1 MAHILSNQWILK
13 RRPHWDRLSS
23 LLAQSDSS
31 GLGQLSRAELQEM
44 ALLYR
49 QVAADLSVLRQDST
63 ARTYAEHVNQL
74 LARAHHII
82 YSGRKTNLLTLF
94 RFLRDEY
101 PAIFQ
106 RQIGYVLA
114 SLLVSVAWGLLG
126 VALTSARPDFMRH
139 FVGPAMIAT
148 MERHQMWTESIVS
161 VAPQMTS
168 HIMTNNLSV
177 SFVTFAGGIVFGLGT
192 FFYLFVN
199 GMMLG
204 VIAAACHQYGMSVLL
219 WSFVAPHGSLELP
232 SILIAGGAGFRLGHA
247 MLFPGALRW
256 KESVARGGIEATRL
270 VSGIIPLLV
279 IAGCLEGFFS
289 PSHAPVWLKFTV
301 GGLLFTLLNLWLF
314 RPVKTAPGQRRQ
326 GREREFG
333 RGMAGHKGP
342 QEHRNANDVFLCGQS
357 N

>member
-1 MAHILSNQWILK
+1 MAQILSNQWILK
-13 RRPHWDRLSS
+13 RRPYWDRLSS

-63 ARTYAEHVNQL
+63 ARNYTAYVNQL

-82 YSGRKTNLLTLF
+82 YSGRKTNLVTLF
-94 RFLRDEY
+94 RFLRDQY

-106 RQIGYVLA
+106 KQICYVLA
-114 SLLVSVAWGLLG
+114 SVLVSVAWGALG
-126 VALTSARPDFMRH
+126 AALTSARPEFMRH
-139 FVGPAMIAT
+139 FVGPDMIAT
-148 MERHQMWTESIVS
+148 MERHQMWTHSIVG
-161 VAPQMTS
+161 VEPMATS
-168 HIMTNNLSV
+168 AIMTNNLSV
-177 SFVTFAGGIVFGLGT
+177 SFATFAGGIVFGVGT
-192 FFYLFVN
+192 FWFLFNN

-204 VIAAACHQYGMSVLL
+204 VIATACHQYGMSVAL

-232 SILIAGGAGFRLGHA
+232 SILIAGAAGFRLGHA

-256 KESVARGGIEATRL
+256 KESVARGGIEATQL

-289 PSHAPVWLKFTV
+289 PSQAPVWLKFTV

-314 RPVKTAPGQRRQ
+314 RPVKPTP
-326 GREREFG
+326 
-333 RGMAGHKGP
+333 
-342 QEHRNANDVFLCGQS
+342 VS
-357 N
+357 S

>member
-1 MAHILSNQWILK
+1 MAQILSNQWILK
-13 RRPHWDRLSS
+13 RRPYWDRLSS

-31 GLGQLSRAELQEM
+31 GLGQLSRTELQEM

-63 ARTYAEHVNQL
+63 ARNYTAYVNQL

-82 YSGRKTNLLTLF
+82 YSGRKTNVVTLF
-94 RFLRDEY
+94 RFLRDQY

-106 RQIGYVLA
+106 KQIGYVLA
-114 SLLVSVAWGLLG
+114 SLLVSVAWGALG
-126 VALTSARPDFMRH
+126 AALTSARPEFMRH
-139 FVGPAMIAT
+139 FVGPDMIAT
-148 MERHQMWTESIVS
+148 MERHQMWTHSIVG
-161 VAPQMTS
+161 VEPMATS
-168 HIMTNNLSV
+168 AIMTNNLSV
-177 SFVTFAGGIVFGLGT
+177 SFATFAGGIVFGVGT
-192 FFYLFVN
+192 FWFLFNN

-204 VIAAACHQYGMSVLL
+204 VIAAACHQYGMSVAL

-256 KESVARGGIEATRL
+256 KESVARGGIEATQL

-289 PSHAPVWLKFTV
+289 PSQAPVWLKFTV

-314 RPVKTAPGQRRQ
+314 RPVKPIAQ
-326 GREREFG
+326 
-333 RGMAGHKGP
+333 
-342 QEHRNANDVFLCGQS
+342 NA
-357 N
+357 

>member
-1 MAHILSNQWILK
+1 
-13 RRPHWDRLSS
+13 
-23 LLAQSDSS
+23 LLAQSGAS
-31 GLGQLSRAELQEM
+31 GLGRLSRAELREM

-63 ARTYAEHVNQL
+63 AHAYAAHVNQL

-82 YSGRKTNLLTLF
+82 YSGRKTNLLTIFL
-94 RFLRDEY
+94 FLRDEY

-106 RQIGYVLA
+106 RQIGYVA
-114 SLLVSVAWGLLG
+114 TSLLVSLAWGLLG
-126 VALTSARPDFMRH
+126 AVLTSARPEFMRH
-139 FVGPAMIAT
+139 FVGPQMIAT
-148 MERHQMWTESIVS
+148 MERHEMWTKSVISI
-161 VAPQMTS
+161 APMATS
-168 HIMTNNLSV
+168 AIMTNNLSV

-204 VIAAACHQYGMSVLL
+204 VIGAACHQYAMSVAL

-232 SILIAGGAGFRLGHA
+232 SIIIAGAAGFRLGHA

-256 KESVARGGIEATRL
+256 KDSIAQGGIEATRL

-289 PSHAPVWLKFTV
+289 PSQAPVWLKFTV
-301 GGLLFTLLNLWLF
+301 GGLLFTLLLVGLF
-314 RPVKTAPGQRRQ
+314 RPVKAAA
-326 GREREFG
+326 E
-333 RGMAGHKGP
+333 MA
-342 QEHRNANDVFLCGQS
+342 
-357 N
+357 